1 MKQQTFW
8 KGSAILLISAMLTK
22 VLGACFK
29 IPLTNVLGGTGMGY
43 FSTAYGLLLPVY
55 ALSVTGLSA
64 AVSQTVSRAA
74 ALRRWKEVRSIRR
87 AALLACGVL
96 GLLLSC
102 GILLLAEPFTG
113 QVAKQPYAVFS
124 VLAIA
129 PAALFGCLTA
139 VERGYWEGLQTM
151 TPTAVSQAAEA
162 VAKLA
167 LGLLLCRWV
176 LTHPEQVCMLVPAD
190 VPLAALAAAAAVLG
204 VTLSTAIGWLYFVL
218 RSLCRRNRL
227 PAGTDT
233 PASARQI
240 LQRLLYVMIPVALG
254 SLVTN
259 LTSLLDLV
267 TMMRCLGHVQFY
279 HLPALTARYGDLAA
293 SQDFPAFVYGAF
305 TGMAI
310 TVFNLVPS
318 VTNMLGKSALPC
330 AAALWIRQDTTAL
343 VQHTRSVLTAS
354 AAMALPAAC
363 GLGLLAQPV
372 MHILYSGRP
381 AEAALAAQAL
391 QALLAGMVC
400 LCLTVPLCS
409 ILQGIGRAAFPVLC
423 MLAGVAVK
431 LAGNLLLI
439 PRPEFCI
446 TGAGIST
453 SACYLLLLLL
463 ILLGL
468 RRILGQPLHLCA
480 ALFPVVLA
488 SAGCCAAVLVCRNW
502 LLPHGNLC
510 TVAVCTL
517 AGGTV
522 YLAILQLFRLLQPK
536 KAHCGT
542 LRSTS

>member
-1 MKQQTFW
+1 
-8 KGSAILLISAMLTK
+8 
-22 VLGACFK
+22 
-29 IPLTNVLGGTGMGY
+29 
-43 FSTAYGLLLPVY
+43 
-55 ALSVTGLSA
+55 
-64 AVSQTVSRAA
+64 
-74 ALRRWKEVRSIRR
+74 
-87 AALLACGVL
+87 
-96 GLLLSC
+96 
-102 GILLLAEPFTG
+102 
-113 QVAKQPYAVFS
+113 
-124 VLAIA
+124 
-129 PAALFGCLTA
+129 
-139 VERGYWEGLQTM
+139 
-151 TPTAVSQAAEA
+151 
-162 VAKLA
+162 
-167 LGLLLCRWV
+167 
-176 LTHPEQVCMLVPAD
+176 
-190 VPLAALAAAAAVLG
+190 
-204 VTLSTAIGWLYFVL
+204 
-218 RSLCRRNRL
+218 
-227 PAGTDT
+227 
-233 PASARQI
+233 
-240 LQRLLYVMIPVALG
+240 MIPVALG

-372 MHILYSGRP
+372 MHILYSSRP

-446 TGAGIST
+446 IGAGIST

-480 ALFPVVLA
+480 ALFPIVLA